1 MNPETTPKNAFVL
14 KISPSGDDLV
24 PEALQTG
31 EIIIG
36 WAWAEGLLDPALDWP
51 AFREIVRSTYYP
63 EEPTLHSAGNA
74 AGHLWRFIREM
85 VPGDLVVVPHW
96 SEFYVAE
103 ITGAAIRD
111 ASKVEADSAY
121 RRPVRWLN
129 EGRSIPRSHARLALI
144 SRMKIRGTCADA
156 SDLVAEIEEC
166 LNLAEQGVTPTFQN
180 DLQGRLVRETLAE
193 IRGGRIENYGFEQLI
208 GNVLEK
214 LGATDV
220 RIVPR
225 INDMGADLVA
235 FFRVA
240 GVFRYKVAVQ
250 AKHWQPYPP
259 VGRAEVEQL
268 INGIEAEAANLGMLI
283 TSGTIAEEAYQ
294 MAEQYLE
301 EKGVRIEMVDGEQ
314 FSKLIVE
321 SGITTG
327 TI

>member
-1 MNPETTPKNAFVL
+1 MDPEPASKNAFVL
-14 KISPSGDDLV
+14 KISPGGRDLV

-36 WAWAEGLLDPALDWP
+36 WAWAEGLLGPALDWP
-51 AFREIVRSTYYP
+51 SFREIVRKVYYADD
-63 EEPTLHSAGNA
+63 PTLHSAGNA

-85 VPGDLVVVPHW
+85 TPGDLVVVPHW

-103 ITGAAIRD
+103 VTGAATYD
-111 ASKVEADSAY
+111 ASKQEADSAY
-121 RRPVRWLN
+121 RRPVKWLN
-129 EGRSIPRSHARLALI
+129 QGKSIPRSHARLALN

-166 LNLAEQGVTPTFQN
+166 IHLAGQGVTPTFQN
-180 DLQGRLVRETLAE
+180 DLQKRLIRETLAE
-193 IRGGRIENYGFEQLI
+193 LRGGHIENYGFEKLI

-214 LGATDV
+214 LGALDV

-250 AKHWQPYPP
+250 AKHWQPHPP

-268 INGIEAEAANLGMLI
+268 INGIEAEEAQLGMMI

-294 MAEQYLE
+294 VAEKYLE

-314 FSKLIVE
+314 FSKLLVE
-321 SGITTG
+321 IGITAG
-327 TI
+327 NR